1 MVVRVKKLRE
11 KASLPL
17 YKTEHAAGADLVAC
31 VEQPL
36 PIHPGEVVG
45 VPTGIALEI
54 PPGYEGQIRP
64 RSGLG
69 KLGLSIP
76 NAPGTIDADYRGE
89 IIVLL
94 INLSHETHTV
104 YPGDRIAQLV
114 IAPVVQAE
122 FAFVDELSHTQRGQG
137 GFGST
142 GRNDA
147 FQG

>member
-1 MVVRVKKLRE
+1 MQIRIQRLHP
-11 KASLPL
+11 KATLPE
-17 YKTEHAAGADLVAC
+17 YKTDHAAGADLAAC
-31 VEQPL
+31 LEVPVTL
-36 PIHPGEVVG
+36 APGEIVAI
-45 VPTGIALEI
+45 PTGIAIEI
-54 PPGYEGQIRP
+54 PSGYEGQVRP

-89 IIVLL
+89 VKVLL
-94 INLSHETHTV
+94 INLSRESHTI

-114 IAPVVQAE
+114 IAPVVRAE
-122 FAFVDELSHTQRGQG
+122 FSWTSELSETSRGAG